1 MEEKKK
7 LPLALELLFWF
18 SGLGFVG
25 LILRGLVALIGRQN

>member
-25 LILRGLVALIGRQN
+25 LIIRGLIALIKKGN